1 MRKAGALLAALSASA
16 LLSGCGTF
24 EAACPSIAQAP
35 GVSLTVA
42 AGYAGAV
49 QGLSMKACQDGA
61 CKAGK
66 LELVPGTTSVD
77 QGCSP
82 AVEAPG
88 GYGYGPD
95 SVCSATSR
103 PDGTRRGILH
113 LPALTESPMDV
124 TVSGTLSNG
133 RPLPARTLRFTPDG
147 NYPFGEQCGRFIT
160 ASVVLDGSGLREDA
174 AAS

>member
-1 MRKAGALLAALSASA
+1 MRKAGVLLAALSASA
-16 LLSGCGTF
+16 LLSGCETF
-24 EAACPSIAQAP
+24 EVACPAIAQAP
-35 GVSLTVA
+35 GVSLTVT
-42 AGYAGAV
+42 AGYANAV

-61 CKAGK
+61 CVAGK

-95 SVCSATSR
+95 RVCSATSK
-103 PDGTRRGILH
+103 PDGTKRGILH
-113 LPALTESPMDV
+113 LPALTQSPMDV

-160 ASVVLDGSGLREDA
+160 ASVVLDGNGLKEDA
-174 AAS
+174 APR

>member
-1 MRKAGALLAALSASA
+1 MAAFSAAA
-16 LLSGCGTF
+16 LLSGCETF
-24 EAACPSIAQAP
+24 EVACPSIAQAS
-35 GVSLTVA
+35 GVSVTVA
-42 AGYAGAV
+42 AGYAKAV

-95 SVCSATSR
+95 SVCSATSK
-103 PDGTRRGILH
+103 PDGTKRGFLQ
-113 LPALTESPMDV
+113 LPVLTESPMDV

-160 ASVVLDGSGLREDA
+160 ASVVLDGDGLREDA
-174 AAS
+174 AGR